1 MPIYEY
7 ACTHCEHS
15 FDELQKLSEAA
26 LVHCPK
32 CGEPAL
38 RKLLSAPKFR
48 LKGQGWYE
56 TDFKT
61 GDKRNL
67 HDSASA
73 ADTKPVSGDG
83 KKTKTGSDSMAAWSA
98 FSRVARW
105 TPGRWCKPCAR
116 PSRRAGPHP
125 SRPTLAPMPLVRG
138 VR

>member
-7 ACTHCEHS
+7 ACTHCEHA
-15 FDELQKLSEAA
+15 FDELQKISEAA

-32 CGEPAL
+32 CGEPSL

-67 HDSASA
+67 HGNTEKGGKSKDAEPKKAESKPSTGTPAKKKPDS
-73 ADTKPVSGDG
+73 KVS
-83 KKTKTGSDSMAAWSA
+83 TT
-98 FSRVARW
+98 
-105 TPGRWCKPCAR
+105 
-116 PSRRAGPHP
+116 
-125 SRPTLAPMPLVRG
+125 
-138 VR
+138 